1 MIRILALLAIA
12 LPTLAQ
18 ACPAPSETVLF
29 HSCWGKA
36 QASSLLLP
44 EESPVPK
51 TPAERLVVTGGY
63 TGKDVRV
70 DEKPNPVGMFVHR
83 GQVINP
89 TLARMDG
96 IVILT
101 PDGNLDVQHRN
112 RTRLAQERFDL
123 AEIDQR
129 KAFQEVARGSG
140 STVFQSHLL
149 IVDGELDIR
158 PPENPKRAIRR
169 ILFTDAA
176 GYGIY
181 QTNGLVS
188 LYDAAVEVEQAF
200 SPFMAINLDMGSY
213 DYCLAT
219 RSGVEVN
226 CGVLARENTQK
237 LSNLLVLSLQPRG

>member
-1 MIRILALLAIA
+1 MIRLLALLAMAIPA
-12 LPTLAQ
+12 MAQ

-29 HSCWGKA
+29 HSCWGEA
-36 QASSLLLP
+36 QATSLLLP

-101 PDGNLDVQHRN
+101 SNGNLEVQHRM
-112 RTRLAQERFDL
+112 RAGLAGQRFDL
-123 AEIDQR
+123 TDLDQR
-129 KAFQEVARGSG
+129 RAFQQAARDSG
-140 STVFQSHLL
+140 ATVFQSHLL
-149 IVDGELDIR
+149 IVEGALDIR
-158 PPENPKRAIRR
+158 PPETPKRAIRR
-169 ILFTDAA
+169 ILFTDGA

-181 QTNGLVS
+181 QTKSIVS
-188 LYDAAVEVEQAF
+188 LYDAAREVAEAL
-200 SPFMAINLDMGSY
+200 SPTMAINLDMGSY

-219 RSGVEVN
+219 RSGIEVN